1 MASAALNTTRDPF
14 EKFQQSLAA
23 EFGER
28 AAVKPGEALR
38 LPFTLSAEQFLGL
51 RKMPVADRDLHLGIL
66 AHSHEWEQ
74 RRRVYHGG
82 RPYLMPRHVEHAL
95 AAEWPSIRDDKLA
108 EARAV
113 FASMARGKAVAA

>member
-1 MASAALNTTRDPF
+1 MQTQTLTASPF
-14 EKFQQSLAA
+14 EKFRQSLAN

-28 AAVKPGEALR
+28 VAVKPGEPLR
-38 LPFTLSAEQFLGL
+38 LPFTLSTEQFFAL
-51 RKMPVADRDLHLGIL
+51 RKMRAADRDLHLSIL

-82 RPYLMPRHVEHAL
+82 LTYLMPRHVEHAL
-95 AAEWPSIRDDKLA
+95 AAEWPSIRDEKLA

-113 FASMARGKAVAA
+113 FSDMARGKAVAA